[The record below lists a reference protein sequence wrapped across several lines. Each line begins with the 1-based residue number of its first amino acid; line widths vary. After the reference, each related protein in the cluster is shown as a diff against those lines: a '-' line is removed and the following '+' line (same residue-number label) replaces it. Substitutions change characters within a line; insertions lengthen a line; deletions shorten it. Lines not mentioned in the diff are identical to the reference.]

1 MTNFKELS
9 GFELLERIELRGE
22 GAHSWIAIVA
32 DPAPD
37 AVDVFATELQSQ
49 SDEKTNVRIVP
60 IEGLLPSDIRDK
72 VQSPNNDAV
81 ILLGFEGRSKEFW
94 AGLDINRSALERPGA
109 LFFWVSPT
117 ALSDLCLHA
126 PNIKS
131 YIGTTIFPFTGTK
144 GALTAEARNERLK
157 ALAEKFKMTDA
168 EIMKRAEE
176 QKIEREPEFVEWLLL
191 LGRADLV

>member
-1 MTNFKELS
+1 MNSFKELS
-9 GFELLERIELRGE
+9 GFELLERIQLRGE

-32 DPAPD
+32 SPVPGD
-37 AVDVFATELQSQ
+37 VDMFGTELQSQ

-109 LFFWVSPT
+109 LFFWLSSS

-157 ALAEKFKMTDA
+157 AFAEKFHMTDA
-168 EIMKRAEE
+168 EITEKAEA
-176 QKIEREPEFVEWLLL
+176 QKLEHEPEFVEWLLL